1 MVFLF
6 ISQVSARGLSCPATT
21 DGILPDAASA
31 VNNEIELSTMEIKAP
46 GIPQGAGGKG
56 NNLPTQI
63 AGQPEFFG
71 WPAH

>member
-31 VNNEIELSTMEIKAP
+31 VNNEIELSTMKIKAP
-46 GIPQGAGGKG
+46 GIPQGAGARVTTYPLRLLVSL
-56 NNLPTQI
+56 N
-63 AGQPEFFG
+63 F
-71 WPAH
+71 